1 MELQDIAY
9 SLGLD
14 IGGKVEDLK
23 LRINTYFDEHDD
35 LRTTPRYIRL
45 FPHIARQ
52 AARQTAPAPTGN
64 VSHSLCNITNMHD
77 TVMNHQYHHTQ
88 INQQNTLLDQQQY
101 NHATPLLAGSN
112 NSQDTFRRPPGPSN
126 RPFES
131 LPPGYIAHIP
141 PYYQLNSYSVD

>member
-1 MELQDIAY
+1 
-9 SLGLD
+9 
-14 IGGKVEDLK
+14 VEDLK

-35 LRTTPRYIRL
+35 LHTTPRYIHL
-45 FPHIARQ
+45 FPHIACQ

-64 VSHSLCNITNMHD
+64 VSHSLCNITNTHD
-77 TVMNHQYHHTQ
+77 TVINHQYHHTQ
-88 INQQNTLLDQQQY
+88 INQQNTLLDRQQY

-126 RPFES
+126 QPFES

-141 PYYQLNSYSVD
+141 PYYQLNSYPVD